1 MPQLTGQRPREVDWS
16 TLPIARLG
24 ARSSAGGEAPAN
36 VTLNCPH
43 CRHVGTFQIPHGWEY
58 KVEHQVGTT
67 VLAQMVNASVRF
79 CPNTKCRAPVFVIS
93 SGTKVLHSL
102 PRERIDFDAD
112 GLPEVIATSL
122 EEAISCHAAACY
134 RASALM
140 VRRTIEEVCKDKG
153 ATGKNLKERI
163 ASLGTVMTLPAA
175 LLAAMDEL
183 RLLGNDAA
191 HVEAATY
198 DNVGAQEAAVA
209 VMLAKEIVKAGYQ
222 YDKLLGALSSLRK
235 QSGSKGANQ
244 P

>member
-1 MPQLTGQRPREVDWS
+1 M
-16 TLPIARLG
+16 
-24 ARSSAGGEAPAN
+24 
-36 VTLNCPH
+36 
-43 CRHVGTFQIPHGWEY
+43 
-58 KVEHQVGTT
+58 
-67 VLAQMVNASVRF
+67 
-79 CPNTKCRAPVFVIS
+79 
-93 SGTKVLHSL
+93 
-102 PRERIDFDAD
+102 
-112 GLPEVIATSL
+112 
-122 EEAISCHAAACY
+122 EEAISCHAAGCF

-198 DNVGAQEAAVA
+198 DKVGAQEAAVA

-235 QSGSKGANQ
+235 QSGAKEANQ

>member
-1 MPQLTGQRPREVDWS
+1 MPQIVGKDAREFDWS
-16 TLPIARLG
+16 TVPISKLG
-24 ARSSAGGEAPAN
+24 VKGVAGAESPAS
-36 VTLNCPH
+36 VTLKCPH
-43 CRHVGTFQIPHGWEY
+43 CSHGGTFQIPQGWQY
-58 KVEHQVGTT
+58 QVEHHAESRVTVG
-67 VLAQMVNASVRF
+67 LVNASVRF

-93 SGTKVLHSL
+93 SGTKVLHML

-112 GLPEVIATSL
+112 GLPELIATSL

-134 RASALM
+134 RASTLM

-175 LLAAMDEL
+175 LLAAMNEL

-191 HVEAATY
+191 HVDASNY
-198 DNVGAQEAAVA
+198 DNISSQEAAVA

-222 YDKLLGALSSLRK
+222 YDKLLGALSSLRRD
-235 QSGSKGANQ
+235 ADNL
-244 P
+244 